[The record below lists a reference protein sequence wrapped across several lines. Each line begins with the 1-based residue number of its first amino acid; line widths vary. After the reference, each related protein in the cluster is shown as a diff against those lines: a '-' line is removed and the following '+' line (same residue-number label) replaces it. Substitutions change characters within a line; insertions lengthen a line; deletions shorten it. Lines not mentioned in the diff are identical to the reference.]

1 MTISTSVL
9 SDTSDMLYLL
19 IASITKPLSTRE
31 VTLGKWYIS
40 DKKINK
46 NNFLLNLTPR
56 KLHEH
61 IKFCCMTEVHHNLN

>member
-19 IASITKPLSTRE
+19 TASITKPSSVRE
-31 VTLGKWYIS
+31 VTLGKWHIIE
-40 DKKINK
+40 KKIHK

-56 KLHEH
+56 KLYEH
-61 IKFCCMTEVHHNLN
+61 IKFCCMVEIHHNLN